1 MPLPFFVCFWKVLWR
16 IAKDCERWRFAL
28 ADRGLD
34 YEINLPVTVSV
45 MNLQKSPD
53 RKGLGIEIILP

>member
-1 MPLPFFVCFWKVLWR
+1 MLLLFFALLEKLYE
-16 IAKDCERWRFAL
+16 IGENGIRWRFAL

-53 RKGLGIEIILP
+53 RKGLGIEIVLP